1 MHFKKQGYIQFEAL
15 QSNSNLYIQIIYI
28 LIYSILYIY
37 LIPCMQLYEDV
48 EIKTYNYCTFLLQ
61 RPPTFKLQISQTK
74 NVLLISPRVFIQDS
88 ILLKDSFKFFQKI
101 QIQIIISFYY
111 PFSKMYWS
119 ASRKIQYLYIGCKQR
134 FQCGYYTLKFMASYQ
149 IFIQMDENFWMGYIF
164 ISFFFLGENCQRILT
179 SFRRPRTKSRNTRIF
194 TCLMHSPNIS
204 TSQSNKNKIKIDQ
217 LQFTRD
223 IQIVYT

>member
-149 IFIQMDENFWMGYIF
+149 IFIQMDENFWMGLF
-164 ISFFFLGENCQRILT
+164 HLLFLSRGNLLENFGIIQAATYQVEKHTHFHL
-179 SFRRPRTKSRNTRIF
+179 
-194 TCLMHSPNIS
+194 LDAL
-204 TSQSNKNKIKIDQ
+204 SQYFNELIKQKQNKN
-217 LQFTRD
+217 
-223 IQIVYT
+223 